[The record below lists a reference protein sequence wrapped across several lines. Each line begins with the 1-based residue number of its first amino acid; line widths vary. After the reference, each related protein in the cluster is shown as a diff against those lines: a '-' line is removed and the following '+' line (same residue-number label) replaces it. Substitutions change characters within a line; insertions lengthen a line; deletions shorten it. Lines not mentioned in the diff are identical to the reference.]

1 MTVTVL
7 PSAVFSTAGADHENI
22 KRPVPKNSHFS
33 LLPKL
38 YDSTQLKTNILDQCH
53 IPTEQIEDVYP
64 CTSAQ
69 EALVAL
75 SMSNPNAYV
84 ARYVYRLAT
93 ATESTRLEAAVKTV
107 VLAHTILR
115 TRVIQSATQGSL
127 QVVVKAA
134 VPLVH
139 AEGLDRY
146 LQRDMESPIIPGDPL
161 LRLALVNDLGKD
173 ECFFVVTIHHALYD
187 DWSLNQVL
195 HEIEAAYAEQTI
207 TPRLFS
213 HFTSYANQNGQ
224 SLASEQY
231 WSNSLEGAQPC
242 RFPQLPHDSY
252 VPTGRSLIETT
263 EEIAGFHWLEPAQ
276 TAAVELAWALVLSR
290 YVSSYDLTFGVT
302 FTGRRASLP
311 GIDAMSGPTIA
322 TVPRRIRLNPTESV
336 DATLESLE
344 LEEHHMT
351 PFEQRGLYRIR
362 QLGGDAATACQFN
375 NLLVIQAPPQ
385 HDYTRMVDVTN
396 QQKILANHATFG
408 TYALTWVCDLRPDG
422 VRLQAVFDDN
432 VIPSRQTNRLMRQF
446 VHVLK
451 TIVSKHHRLQ
461 VQQLL
466 GLCPEDRAELCER
479 NNFVP
484 ETTPVLI
491 PELIARNCAMNP
503 ESVAVCAWDGVFRR
517 GELHKMAI
525 RVAQR
530 LRYIGVGPD
539 TFVPLLFNKSK
550 WTSLAVLA
558 TLQAGAA
565 FVLLDPSLP
574 HHRLRTICRQ
584 MKATCIL
591 TSSQLVSTSVKLATA
606 VIALEDESPILSE
619 DAPKGAS
626 LGTVA
631 SHHALYGVFTSGST
645 GTPKGVVIEHGAFAT
660 SIKAYLEK
668 IPMGEDVR
676 ALQFASY
683 SFDVS
688 VSDILLSL
696 VSGACLCVPS
706 ESERKGALE
715 DAVSKYNVN
724 WADLTPSLLRRFRP
738 EQMPSLGTVVLGGE
752 PLSAAVVRT
761 WSPYVRLLN
770 IYGPA
775 ECCVLST
782 VQDDIHE
789 NIDPR
794 DIGMGVGTVC
804 WIVDPD
810 DHERLMPIGAVGE
823 LYIEGPTVG
832 RGYLDDMERTIATF
846 VKPPSWLKEIRQDL
860 RQAAPQNRIY
870 KTGDLVQYTAEGSL
884 LYIGR
889 KDKQIKLH
897 GQRIELGEVEYHV
910 QNAFCSVF
918 EVVADVVD
926 LSGSKKLVA
935 FVRMPG
941 PADVDTMLGDIILSP
956 TAAWQQDLVRVQ
968 QILRQ
973 FIPEFMIPSNFI
985 PIAEI
990 PVTLSGK
997 IDRPRFQEAVTGLS
1011 REQLQDYRP
1020 GKRGPK
1026 RPVTSAMGRR
1036 VQALWAEVLRLNPD
1050 DIGADDGFFQLGG
1063 DSITAMTLSG
1073 AAKIQGLSLSAADLF
1088 QNKALE
1094 EIADHMHFN
1103 GCGKTH
1109 CQNTLIDWAAETAI
1123 APSLEGLPIFNDY
1136 SQHRTAIALT
1146 GGTGFLGNE
1155 LLHQLISDN
1164 RINRIHC
1171 LAVRDPSKIISSKK
1185 ITTHLG
1191 DLSHTRLGLSPEIA
1205 KEVMQSCRA
1214 IIHCGADVSFAKDYR
1229 LLHETNVQSTRE
1241 IAELAVCHGVP
1252 IHFVST
1258 AALAHFMDGAAL
1270 EESSLAN
1277 FPPPTSHEGISNGY
1291 LACKWVS
1298 EVTLERVHMKYQ
1310 LPVTIYRASSIVG
1323 ANAPATDLTNAV
1335 LQWCRLM
1342 HSVPDLSHCPGFVDL
1357 IRVETVAAD
1366 ILHVVM
1372 NQSLSPP
1379 GTVSYVHES
1388 GETVFPASQL
1398 RNHIE
1403 SEVGMPVQEVALS
1416 VWLQEARRQGML
1428 DILARFLEAQSSD
1441 SVDIALPRV
1450 HSRLSRAS

>member
-7 PSAVFSTAGADHENI
+7 PPAVFPTAGTDQEKI
-22 KRPVPKNSHFS
+22 KRLIPKDLNFS

-38 YDSTQLKTNILDQCH
+38 YDSTQLKKNILDQCH
-53 IPTEQIEDVYP
+53 IPIEQIEDVYP

-93 ATESTRLEAAVKTV
+93 DTESTRLEAAVKTV

-127 QVVVKAA
+127 QVVVNAA
-134 VPLVH
+134 VRLVQ
-139 AEGLDRY
+139 AEGLDQY
-146 LQRDMESPIIPGDPL
+146 IQRDIQSPITPGDPL
-161 LRLALVNDLGKD
+161 LRLALVYEPGMK
-173 ECFFVVTIHHALYD
+173 ETFFVVTIHHALYD

-207 TPRLFS
+207 VPRLFS
-213 HFTSYANQNGQ
+213 HFTLYANQNGQ

-231 WSNSLEGAQPC
+231 WSNFLEGAQPC

-252 VPTGRSLIETT
+252 TPTGRSLIETS
-263 EEIAGFHWLEPAQ
+263 EEIADFHWPESAQ
-276 TAAVELAWALVLSR
+276 TAAVELAWALTLSR

-311 GIDAMSGPTIA
+311 GIGAMSGPTIA

-336 DATLESLE
+336 DATLDRLE
-344 LEEHHMT
+344 LEERHMT
-351 PFEQRGLYRIR
+351 PFEQRGLYQIR

-385 HDYTRMVDVTN
+385 HKYTRMVDVTN
-396 QQKILANHATFG
+396 QQESLANHATFG

-432 VIPSRQTNRLMRQF
+432 VIPPRQMHRLMRQF

-451 TIVSKHHRLQ
+451 TIVSKRHQFQ
-461 VQQLL
+461 VEQLL
-466 GLCPEDRAELCER
+466 GLCPEDRAELYEW
-479 NNFVP
+479 NNVVP
-484 ETTPVLI
+484 ETTHLLL
-491 PELIARNCAMNP
+491 PELIARNCARNP
-503 ESVAVCAWDGVFRR
+503 DSMAVCAWDGVFRR
-517 GELHKMAI
+517 GELHKMAT

-530 LRYIGVGPD
+530 LRYLGVGSE

-558 TLQAGAA
+558 TLEAGAA

-574 HHRLRTICRQ
+574 LHRLRTICRL
-584 MKATCIL
+584 MKATCII
-591 TSSQLVSTSVKLATA
+591 TSSDLVSTSVKLATA

-619 DAPKGAS
+619 DAPRGAS

-738 EQMPSLGTVVLGGE
+738 EQMPSLRTVILGGE
-752 PLSAAVVRT
+752 PLSGALVRT
-761 WSPYVRLLN
+761 WAPHVRLLN

-789 NIDPR
+789 KIDPR
-794 DIGMGVGTVC
+794 DIGVGVGTVC
-804 WIVDPD
+804 WVLDPD
-810 DHERLMPIGAVGE
+810 SHERLMPIGAVGE
-823 LYIEGPTVG
+823 LYLEGPTVG
-832 RGYLDDMERTIATF
+832 RGYLDDMERTVATF
-846 VKPPSWLKEIRQDL
+846 VKPPSWLKEIREDL

-884 LYIGR
+884 LYVGR

-897 GQRIELGEVEYHV
+897 GQRIELGEVEFHV
-910 QNAFCSVF
+910 QNAFSSAF

-926 LSGSKKLVA
+926 LSDGKKLVA
-935 FVRMPG
+935 FVQMPG
-941 PADVDTMLGDIILSP
+941 PADDDAMIGDIILSP
-956 TAAWQQDLVRVQ
+956 VATWQQDLDHVQ
-968 QILRQ
+968 QTLRQ
-973 FIPEFMIPSNFI
+973 FIPEFMIPSTFFS
-985 PIAEI
+985 IAEI

-997 IDRPRFQEAVTGLS
+997 IDRSRLQEAAAGLS
-1011 REQLQDYRP
+1011 REQLQNYRP

-1026 RPVTSAMGRR
+1026 RPVTSDMGRR
-1036 VQALWAEVLRLNPD
+1036 IQALWAEVLRLNPD

-1073 AAKIQGLSLSAADLF
+1073 AARMQGLSLSASDLF

-1094 EIADHMHFN
+1094 EIAEHVYFN
-1103 GCGKTH
+1103 GAGKTPS
-1109 CQNTLIDWAAETAI
+1109 QNTLIDWAAETAL
-1123 APSLEGLPIFNDY
+1123 APRLEGLNIFNDD
-1136 SQHRTAIALT
+1136 SQRRPAIALT

-1155 LLHQLISDN
+1155 LLRQLISDD
-1164 RINRIHC
+1164 RIDRIHC
-1171 LAVRDPSKIISSKK
+1171 LAVRNPSRIISSKK

-1191 DLSHTRLGLSPEIA
+1191 DLSQLRLGLSPETA
-1205 KEVMQSCRA
+1205 KDVMQSCRA

-1229 LLHETNVQSTRE
+1229 LLHGTNVQSTRE
-1241 IAELAVCHGVP
+1241 IAELAVFHGVP

-1258 AALAHFMDGAAL
+1258 AALAHFTDG
-1270 EESSLAN
+1270 
-1277 FPPPTSHEGISNGY
+1277 GISNGY

-1298 EVTLERVHMKYQ
+1298 EITLERVHMKYQ
-1310 LPVTIYRASSIVG
+1310 IPVTIYRASSIVG

-1366 ILHVVM
+1366 ILHVVLD
-1372 NQSLSPP
+1372 QPSSLP
-1379 GTVSYVHES
+1379 GKVSYVHES

-1398 RNHIE
+1398 KSHIE
-1403 SEVGMPVQEVALS
+1403 SEVGVPVHEVALS
-1416 VWLQEARRQGML
+1416 VWLKEARQRGML
-1428 DILARFLEAQSSD
+1428 DILARFLETQSSD
-1441 SVDIALPRV
+1441 SVDIALPQV
-1450 HSRLSRAS
+1450 QSRRSRAA

>member
-1 MTVTVL
+1 
-7 PSAVFSTAGADHENI
+7 
-22 KRPVPKNSHFS
+22 
-33 LLPKL
+33 
-38 YDSTQLKTNILDQCH
+38 
-53 IPTEQIEDVYP
+53 
-64 CTSAQ
+64 
-69 EALVAL
+69 
-75 SMSNPNAYV
+75 
-84 ARYVYRLAT
+84 
-93 ATESTRLEAAVKTV
+93 
-107 VLAHTILR
+107 
-115 TRVIQSATQGSL
+115 
-127 QVVVKAA
+127 
-134 VPLVH
+134 
-139 AEGLDRY
+139 
-146 LQRDMESPIIPGDPL
+146 
-161 LRLALVNDLGKD
+161 
-173 ECFFVVTIHHALYD
+173 
-187 DWSLNQVL
+187 
-195 HEIEAAYAEQTI
+195 
-207 TPRLFS
+207 
-213 HFTSYANQNGQ
+213 
-224 SLASEQY
+224 
-231 WSNSLEGAQPC
+231 
-242 RFPQLPHDSY
+242 
-252 VPTGRSLIETT
+252 
-263 EEIAGFHWLEPAQ
+263 
-276 TAAVELAWALVLSR
+276 
-290 YVSSYDLTFGVT
+290 
-302 FTGRRASLP
+302 
-311 GIDAMSGPTIA
+311 MSGPTIA
-322 TVPRRIRLNPTESV
+322 TVPRRIRLNPVESV
-336 DATLESLE
+336 DATLDRLE
-344 LEEHHMT
+344 LEERHMT

-385 HDYTRMVDVTN
+385 HEYTRMIDVTN
-396 QQKILANHATFG
+396 QQKSLANHATFG

-432 VIPSRQTNRLMRQF
+432 VIPFHQMHRLMRQL
-446 VHVLK
+446 VHILK
-451 TIVSKHHRLQ
+451 TIVSKHHRSQ

-466 GLCPEDRAELCER
+466 GLCPEDKVELYER
-479 NNFVP
+479 NTVVP

-503 ESVAVCAWDGVFRR
+503 EGVAVCAWDGMFRR
-517 GELHKMAI
+517 GELQKMAT

-558 TLQAGAA
+558 TLEAGAA
-565 FVLLDPSLP
+565 FALLDPSLP
-574 HHRLRTICRQ
+574 LHRLRTICRQ
-584 MKATCIL
+584 MKATCII
-591 TSSQLVSTSVKLATA
+591 TSSELVSTSVKLATA

-619 DAPKGAS
+619 DGPKGAS

-660 SIKAYLEK
+660 SIKAYLER

-715 DAVSKYNVN
+715 DAISKYNVN

-738 EQMPSLGTVVLGGE
+738 EQMPSLRTVVLGGE

-761 WSPYVRLLN
+761 WAPYVRLLN

-782 VQDDIHE
+782 VQDNIHE

-794 DIGMGVGTVC
+794 DIGVGVGTVC
-804 WIVDPD
+804 WVVDPD

-846 VKPPSWLKEIRQDL
+846 IKPPSWLMEIRQDL
-860 RQAAPQNRIY
+860 RQAAPQSRIY

-884 LYIGR
+884 LYVGR
-889 KDKQIKLH
+889 KDKQIKLN

-910 QNAFCSVF
+910 QNAFSSAF

-926 LSGSKKLVA
+926 LADGKKLVA

-941 PADVDTMLGDIILSP
+941 PAGDNTTLGDIILSP
-956 TAAWQQDLVRVQ
+956 DGAWQQDLDHVQ
-968 QILRQ
+968 QTLRQ
-973 FIPEFMIPSNFI
+973 FIPEFMIPSTFI

-990 PVTLSGK
+990 LVTLSGK
-997 IDRPRFQEAVTGLS
+997 IDRPQFQKAAAGLS

-1026 RPVTSAMGRR
+1026 RPVTSAMGRKI
-1036 VQALWAEVLRLNPD
+1036 QALWAEVLRLNPD

-1063 DSITAMTLSG
+1063 DSITAMTFSG
-1073 AAKIQGLSLSAADLF
+1073 AAKTQGLSFAASDLF
-1088 QNKALE
+1088 HNKALE
-1094 EIADHMHFN
+1094 EIAEHIHFN
-1103 GCGKTH
+1103 GSGKTL
-1109 CQNTLIDWAAETAI
+1109 CQNTLIDWVAETAL
-1123 APSLEGLPIFNDY
+1123 APSLEGLPTFNGDT
-1136 SQHRTAIALT
+1136 QHRPAIALT
-1146 GGTGFLGNE
+1146 GATGFLGNE
-1155 LLHQLISDN
+1155 LLRQLTSDN
-1164 RINRIHC
+1164 RVDRIHC
-1171 LAVRDPSKIISSKK
+1171 LAVRNPSRLTSNKK
-1185 ITTHLG
+1185 ITAHLG
-1191 DLSHTRLGLSPEIA
+1191 DLSHSRLGLSPEA
-1205 KEVMQSCRA
+1205 AEEVMRSCRA
-1214 IIHCGADVSFAKDYR
+1214 VIHCGADVSFAKDYR

-1241 IAELAVCHGVP
+1241 IAALAVSHGVP

-1258 AALAHFMDGAAL
+1258 AALAHFTDGAVL
-1270 EESSLAN
+1270 EESSLAS

-1298 EVTLERVHMKYQ
+1298 EGTLERVHKKYQ

-1342 HSVPDLSHCPGFVDL
+1342 YSVPDLNYCPGFVDL

-1366 ILHVVM
+1366 ILHVVL
-1372 NQSLSPP
+1372 NPPSSPP

-1398 RNHIE
+1398 RSYIE
-1403 SEVGMPVQEVALS
+1403 SEVGEPVHEVALS
-1416 VWLQEARRQGML
+1416 IWLQEARRQGML
-1428 DILARFLEAQSSD
+1428 DILARFLETQSSD
-1441 SVDIALPRV
+1441 NVDIALPRV
-1450 HSRLSRAS
+1450 HSRRSPSDLK